1 MSILVEKGRHAQVC
15 RRRARKGP
23 RKKMAREALIF
34 VAVCWGP
41 CQRHCGAESFGST
54 LRDGCRRLAF
64 IPKRTNGHRAVPEL
78 DAAPRSWVFPASF
91 RWPFCGSSAFR
102 CAPSSSVPVAQ
113 QNVSRCPGPRG
124 RGSSC
129 TLQKSRHISR
139 RMGEFYDLQRFILQG
154 T

>member
-1 MSILVEKGRHAQVC
+1 
-15 RRRARKGP
+15 
-23 RKKMAREALIF
+23 MAREALIF
-34 VAVCWGP
+34 LVLCWGP

-64 IPKRTNGHRAVPEL
+64 IPKRTNQHRAVPEL

-113 QNVSRCPGPRG
+113 QNSSRCPGPIYAQRS
-124 RGSSC
+124 RALPRLE
-129 TLQKSRHISR
+129 TQRPRKQLQLQKSRHISR